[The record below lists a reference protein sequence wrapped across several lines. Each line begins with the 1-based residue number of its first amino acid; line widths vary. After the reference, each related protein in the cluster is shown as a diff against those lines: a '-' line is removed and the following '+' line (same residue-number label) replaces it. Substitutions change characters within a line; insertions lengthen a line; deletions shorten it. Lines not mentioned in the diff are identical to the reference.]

1 MRNIVFM
8 PNRLKELRKK
18 DGSTQ
23 KEFGEKVGCTM
34 ASISAYENGSKIPPT
49 PTLIKI
55 AEVCDCSIDW
65 LFGLKDDP
73 TAGNKETPAKTYS
86 DYIKKLFALDD
97 NPISLWLEKS
107 SDTDPYTES
116 EQYRLAFNDP
126 ALNIFFKAWK
136 KTRDLYHDGT
146 IDETIYQAWKEKV
159 LRDFN
164 VSILN
169 FDNQWNDFYNIYKD
183 LIKIPYTEYDA
194 TIEALRLGLPRDFTA
209 DQL

>member
-73 TAGNKETPAKTYS
+73 TAGNKETSAKTYS

-116 EQYRLAFNDP
+116 EQYLLAFSDP
-126 ALNIFFKAWK
+126 ALNIFLKAWK

-169 FDNQWNDFYNIYKD
+169 FDSQWNDFYTIYKD